1 MVEPSVGDLE
11 WGSGPAYLET
21 TSHSGWNLLTVVL
34 NINLTNS
41 QNFQRCKTAGINL
54 VEREFYKYPFLI
66 MSTSLYQQIVQFYSY
81 LCKSR
86 CDKLTDNKFWT
97 VAEACLFWILQ
108 IEETMS
114 MQVAMPAEEEGGP
127 PKKLSALDKFRMN
140 AKKALL
146 AWTENAITK

>member
-1 MVEPSVGDLE
+1 MTILS
-11 WGSGPAYLET
+11 
-21 TSHSGWNLLTVVL
+21 
-34 NINLTNS
+34 
-41 QNFQRCKTAGINL
+41 
-54 VEREFYKYPFLI
+54 EF
-66 MSTSLYQQIVQFYSY
+66 
-81 LCKSR
+81 
-86 CDKLTDNKFWT
+86 
-97 VAEACLFWILQ
+97 Q